1 MERNKMPFFKVRMTQ
16 VIEHEYN
23 IEAADEVE
31 ATLLAYKE
39 DAKDVGHWYNDGND
53 AEIATTVHEMSPE
66 EIETANKWERAVSQ
80 LRHHFKDEDKKN
92 GDESSP

>member
-1 MERNKMPFFKVRMTQ
+1 MPFFTIKMTQ
-16 VIEHEYN
+16 VIEHEYT

-31 ATLLAYKE
+31 ATMLAHEE
-39 DAKDVGHWYNDGND
+39 DAQAVDHWYNEGQDGD
-53 AEIATTVHEMSPE
+53 VVTTVHEMSPE